1 MTMASYLVAKTRPNL
16 NREISEDIQLQSQ
29 LHPPFYIQ
37 TGIHTATRIKS
48 KLKKTARTKE
58 NQTRWMNAISNLTWP
73 KLAPPLIRH
82 SKTNITLTQKSNM
95 SSSTTDPARKLRILM
110 LHGYTQSGPLFH
122 AKTKALEKS
131 LSKAFPAAP
140 AAGHLATHPGGI
152 SLHYPTAPIK
162 LETHDIPGFD
172 GANVQQ
178 QEGSEAY
185 GWWRRKGDAEP
196 FTYEGIECGLATVAE
211 TISNEGPFDG
221 VIGFSQGGA
230 AAGMVAVLLE
240 EGRREAF
247 EASQSKGGIRFP
259 DSFTRDSGYIEEGVQ
274 GPLKFAVSYSGFAA
288 STNPLYQAFYEPRIS
303 TPMMHFLG
311 SLDTVVSEERSLRLV
326 EACKDGKG
334 KDGGVQRVVYHP
346 GGHFLPSSQKQ
357 YVAALV
363 AFIREVMS
371 EQAAAEPGKVEERVE
386 DMDLPF

>member
-1 MTMASYLVAKTRPNL
+1 MPNL
-16 NREISEDIQLQSQ
+16 NRKISEDDQRQ
-29 LHPPFYIQ
+29 LHPPFYIW
-37 TGIHTATRIKS
+37 TGIHIETRIKS
-48 KLKKTARTKE
+48 EFKKTARAKK
-58 NQTRWMNAISNLTWP
+58 NQTRWMNVLSNLTRP
-73 KLAPPLIRH
+73 KLATTLIRH
-82 SKTNITLTQKSNM
+82 INIRNPNTLIQKSNM
-95 SSSTTDPARKLRILM
+95 SSTTDPSRKLRILM

-131 LSKAFPAAP
+131 LAKAFPPAP
-140 AAGHLATHPGGI
+140 APGHLATHPGGI

-178 QEGSEAY
+178 EGSEAY

-196 FTYEGIECGLATVAE
+196 FTYEGIERGLATVAE
-211 TISNEGPFDG
+211 TISSEGPFDG

-230 AAGMVAVLLE
+230 AAGMVAALLE

-288 STNPLYQAFYEPRIS
+288 STNPLYQAFYEPQIS

-371 EQAAAEPGKVEERVE
+371 EQAAAGPGKKEERVE

>member
-1 MTMASYLVAKTRPNL
+1 
-16 NREISEDIQLQSQ
+16 
-29 LHPPFYIQ
+29 
-37 TGIHTATRIKS
+37 
-48 KLKKTARTKE
+48 
-58 NQTRWMNAISNLTWP
+58 MNALSNFARP
-73 KLAPPLIRH
+73 KLAPALLRH
-82 SKTNITLTQKSNM
+82 SISIRNPNSLIHKSNM
-95 SSSTTDPARKLRILM
+95 ATTTDPARKLRILM

-131 LSKAFPAAP
+131 LAKAFPAAP
-140 AAGHLATHPGGI
+140 AQGHLATHPGGV

-162 LETHDIPGFD
+162 LEYTDIPGFD
-172 GANVQQ
+172 GANVQ

-196 FTYEGIECGLATVAE
+196 FTYEGIERGLATVAE
-211 TISNEGPFDG
+211 TISSEGPFDG

-230 AAGMVAVLLE
+230 AAGMVAALLE
-240 EGRREAF
+240 EGRRAAF
-247 EASQSKGGIRFP
+247 EAAQSKGGIRFP

-288 STNPLYQAFYEPRIS
+288 STNPLYQAFYEPLIQ

-326 EACKDGKG
+326 EACEDGKG

-371 EQAAAEPGKVEERVE
+371 EQAASAPGKKEERVE

>member
-1 MTMASYLVAKTRPNL
+1 
-16 NREISEDIQLQSQ
+16 
-29 LHPPFYIQ
+29 
-37 TGIHTATRIKS
+37 
-48 KLKKTARTKE
+48 
-58 NQTRWMNAISNLTWP
+58 MNALSNLTRP
-73 KLAPPLIRH
+73 KIALTSIRNSRANIPKTLIINTR
-82 SKTNITLTQKSNM
+82 KMATTN
-95 SSSTTDPARKLRILM
+95 TTDTPRKLRILM

-131 LSKAFPAAP
+131 LAKAFPAAP
-140 AAGHLATHPGGI
+140 APGHLATHPGGV

-178 QEGSEAY
+178 PEGSSEAY

-196 FTYEGIECGLATVAE
+196 FTYEGIERGLQTVAE
-211 TISNEGPFDG
+211 TMSSEGPFDG

-230 AAGMVAVLLE
+230 AAGMVAALLE
-240 EGRREAF
+240 EGRRAAF
-247 EASQSKGGIRFP
+247 EAAQPKGGIRFP
-259 DSFTRDSGYIEEGVQ
+259 DSFTRDSGFIEESVQ

-288 STNPLYQAFYEPRIS
+288 STNPLYQGFYEPAIS

-334 KDGGVQRVVYHP
+334 KEGGVQRVVYHP

-371 EQAAAEPGKVEERVE
+371 EQQAAAAGSEKKEERVE